1 MRIDGMRYALDTN
14 TIILLLRESE
24 TVSKN
29 FNHAVQQGDT
39 FIIPAPVNF
48 EIMRGFKYRSAPKKE
63 VMYNHLI
70 TLYPVGD
77 ITHDVWER
85 ASDIYVDLRRAG
97 RTPEDADLLIAA
109 FSIINKC
116 TLITTN
122 TKHFDGITDLNHID
136 WTV

>member
-1 MRIDGMRYALDTN
+1 
-14 TIILLLRESE
+14 LRESE

-85 ASDIYVDLRRAG
+85 AADIYVDLRRAG
-97 RTPEDADLLIAA
+97 RTSEDADLLIAA
-109 FSIINKC
+109 FSIINKY

-122 TKHFDGITDLNHID
+122 TKHFDNIIDLNHIN
-136 WTV
+136 WAV